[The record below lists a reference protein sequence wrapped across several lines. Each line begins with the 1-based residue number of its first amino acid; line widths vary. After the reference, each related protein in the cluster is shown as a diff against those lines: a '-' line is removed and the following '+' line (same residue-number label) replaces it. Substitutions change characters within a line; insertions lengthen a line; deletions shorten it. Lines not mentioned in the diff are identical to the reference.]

1 MEWSVICEFCIL
13 FIFVTYNFLSISLI
27 RKNLEVSPKKIKIYL
42 ALVIT
47 LFLLRHIALF
57 LLCILKNS
65 TIIYYLKPIIFL
77 NHLSVPLIVLA
88 VSYVYLRSEKLNFGG
103 TYVIAATVCI
113 IYAVIMQT
121 SKLTV
126 QVNYLYGFILQID
139 KETILFLFSL
149 ILLGAL
155 LILNVILLDRPYANK
170 KGIWFIIIA
179 ILIVMIED
187 IIILGGIKLFP
198 YSVIGD
204 MLFLIIINLV
214 LKGFK
219 ILPKNNYRS

>member
-1 MEWSVICEFCIL
+1 MNFAYYL
-13 FIFVTYNFLSISLI
+13 FLLLIIFLSISLI
-27 RKNLEVSPKKIKIYL
+27 KKNLEVSPKKIKIYL
-42 ALVIT
+42 TLIIT

-77 NHLSVPLIVLA
+77 NHLSVPLIILA
-88 VSYVYLRSEKLNFGG
+88 ITYVYLRSEKLSFGG
-103 TYVIAATVCI
+103 AYIIAAIVCA
-113 IYAVIMQT
+113 IYAMIIQI
-121 SKLTV
+121 SKVTV
-126 QVNYLYGFILQID
+126 QVSYLYGFILQID
-139 KETILFLFSL
+139 KETMLFLFSL

-155 LILNVILLDRPYANK
+155 FALNVLLLDKPYANK

-187 IIILGGIKLFP
+187 IIILGGIKIFP

-204 MLFLIIINLV
+204 MLFLIIIKLV
-214 LKGFK
+214 LKSFK
-219 ILPKNNYRS
+219 VSSKNI

>member
-1 MEWSVICEFCIL
+1 MNFAYYL
-13 FIFVTYNFLSISLI
+13 FLLLIIFLSISLI

-47 LFLLRHIALF
+47 LFLLRHVALF

-65 TIIYYLKPIIFL
+65 TIIYYLKPVIFL

-155 LILNVILLDRPYANK
+155 LILNVILLDKPYANK

-204 MLFLIIINLV
+204 ILFLIIINLV

-219 ILPKNNYRS
+219 VSLRK

>member
-1 MEWSVICEFCIL
+1 
-13 FIFVTYNFLSISLI
+13 LSISLI

>member
-1 MEWSVICEFCIL
+1 MNFAYYL
-13 FIFVTYNFLSISLI
+13 FLLLIIFLSISLI

-126 QVNYLYGFILQID
+126 RVNYLYGFILQID

>member
-1 MEWSVICEFCIL
+1 VNFAYYL
-13 FIFVTYNFLSISLI
+13 FLLLIIFLSISLI

>member
-1 MEWSVICEFCIL
+1 MNFAYYL
-13 FIFVTYNFLSISLI
+13 FLLLIIFLSISLI

-155 LILNVILLDRPYANK
+155 LILNIILLDRPYANK

>member
-1 MEWSVICEFCIL
+1 MLLII
-13 FIFVTYNFLSISLI
+13 FLSISLI

-47 LFLLRHIALF
+47 LFLLRHVALF

-65 TIIYYLKPIIFL
+65 TIIYYLKPVIFL

-113 IYAVIMQT
+113 IYDVIMHT
-121 SKLTV
+121 SKLIV

-214 LKGFK
+214 LNGFK